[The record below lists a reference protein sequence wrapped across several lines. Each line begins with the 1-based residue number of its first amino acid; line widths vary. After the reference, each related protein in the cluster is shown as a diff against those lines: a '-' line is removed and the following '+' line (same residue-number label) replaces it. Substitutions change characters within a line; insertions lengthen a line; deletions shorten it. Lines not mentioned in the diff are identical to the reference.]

1 MEQKNTAATGSIKIS
16 EEVVGT
22 IVETV
27 LNEIEGV
34 HSLTNRPVEP
44 SDVLLR
50 AALLKPISISLNADV
65 ATIDVAV
72 NLCFGYRVKTVSEQI
87 QQRVKDAVQDM
98 TGITVSRV
106 NVYVAGIKAKETA

>member
-34 HSLTNRPVEP
+34 HSLANRPVEP
-44 SDVLLR
+44 SDVLLH
-50 AALLKPISISLNADV
+50 
-65 ATIDVAV
+65 
-72 NLCFGYRVKTVSEQI
+72 F
-87 QQRVKDAVQDM
+87 
-98 TGITVSRV
+98 
-106 NVYVAGIKAKETA
+106 